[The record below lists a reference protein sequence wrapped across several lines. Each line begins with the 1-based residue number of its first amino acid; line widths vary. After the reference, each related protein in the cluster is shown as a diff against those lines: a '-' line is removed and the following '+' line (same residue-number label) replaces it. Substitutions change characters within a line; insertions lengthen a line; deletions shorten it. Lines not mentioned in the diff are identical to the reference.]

1 MVINENCIPGHVKFV
16 SYTGSY
22 PCLCSGTLTL
32 DIDGEVMRFGN
43 DGGAESFWESGGF
56 IDSNYDAEQ
65 SEWVIDV
72 IKLPENIRKYVSEI
86 DRVFNENVPY
96 GCCGGCI

>member
-1 MVINENCIPGHVKFV
+1 MVINENCIPGSVKFV

-32 DIDGEVMRFGN
+32 EIDGEVMRFGN
-43 DGGAESFWESGGF
+43 DKGAESFWESGGF
-56 IDSNYDAEQ
+56 IRADFTPVLMEWIIDAQ
-65 SEWVIDV
+65 
-72 IKLPENIRKYVSEI
+72 KLPENIRKYASEI